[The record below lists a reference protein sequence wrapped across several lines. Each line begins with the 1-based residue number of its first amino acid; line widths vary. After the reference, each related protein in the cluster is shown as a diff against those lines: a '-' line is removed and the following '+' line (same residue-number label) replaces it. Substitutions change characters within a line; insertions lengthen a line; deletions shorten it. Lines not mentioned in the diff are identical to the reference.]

1 MSNDLPK
8 GKPILC
14 MDFDG
19 VIHSYTSGWKGA
31 DVIPDPI
38 VDGAIE
44 FLAEAT
50 KYFEVHIFSS
60 RSHQN
65 GGMDAMKD
73 WLWIQVTGE
82 DFLSNCNRWSTTSEL
97 DGHDSHWLFKIKWS
111 TTKPAAFL
119 SIDDRGFCFTGKFPD
134 PKELLEFKPWHKKKK
149 IKLGKVDHAPMNS
162 VCEKCGR
169 RYCDHP
175 EKQGRY

>member
-19 VIHSYTSGWKGA
+19 VIHSYVSGWKGVT
-31 DVIPDPI
+31 VIPDPI

-73 WLWIQVTGE
+73 WLWMQVTGE

-97 DGHDSHWLFKIKWS
+97 EGYDSHWLFKIKWP

-119 SIDDRGFCFTGKFPD
+119 SIDDRGFCFTGTFPD
-134 PKELLEFKPWHKKKK
+134 PKALLEFKPWHKK
-149 IKLGKVDHAPMNS
+149 
-162 VCEKCGR
+162 EKANN
-169 RYCDHP
+169 D
-175 EKQGRY
+175 

>member
-19 VIHSYTSGWKGA
+19 VIHSYVSRWKGVT
-31 DVIPDPI
+31 VIPDPI

-73 WLWIQVTGE
+73 WLWMQVTGE

-97 DGHDSHWLFKIKWS
+97 DGHDFHWLFKIKWP

-119 SIDDRGFCFTGKFPD
+119 SIDDRGFCFTGVFPD
-134 PKELLEFKPWHKKKK
+134 PKELLNFKPWHKQKKV
-149 IKLGKVDHAPMNS
+149 KLGRPIDHAPMND

-169 RYCDHP
+169 RYCDH
-175 EKQGRY
+175 ENKY

>member
-60 RSHQN
+60 RSHQK
-65 GGMDAMKD
+65 GGIDAMNR
-73 WLWIQVTGE
+73 WLWEHLMGKQFSLSYE
-82 DFLSNCNRWSTTSEL
+82 DWMNTPDWFL
-97 DGHDSHWLFKIKWS
+97 KIKWS
-111 TTKPAAFL
+111 EVKPAAFL

-134 PKELLEFKPWHKKKK
+134 PKELLKFKPWHKQEK
-149 IKLGKVDHAPMNS
+149 IK
-162 VCEKCGR
+162 
-169 RYCDHP
+169 
-175 EKQGRY
+175 